1 MKHYFLLLI
10 FSCTAF
16 LFAQEEES
24 DIPFKEIVVSPFTEL
39 KVYSGIEVKLIP
51 GSEDKLIIQG
61 EGLNDV
67 VATLKGK
74 TLKIRMTL
82 ESIVKDFGYIYIE
95 VFHTQPLN
103 MIDMSQGS
111 FFQSDTPFDQ
121 TSLLIKVQEGSR
133 FEATMN
139 VLRLDAKVSSGSKLF
154 LDGAC
159 QNFNLSV
166 NTGGSCEAE
175 KMHTDQSMVRVVG
188 GGYGYVH
195 AKKLV
200 NANVKLGGTIRIY
213 GKPEKKITKETLG
226 GKIFFMN

>member
-1 MKHYFLLLI
+1 MKNYFLLLF
-10 FSCTAF
+10 FSCTPF
-16 LFAQEEES
+16 LFAQETDTLS
-24 DIPFKEIVVSPFTEL
+24 KEIVVSPFNNL

-51 GSEDKLIIQG
+51 EAEDKLVIYG
-61 EGLNDV
+61 DNLDDV

-82 ESIVKDFGYIYIE
+82 ESILKDFGYIYVE
-95 VFHTQPLN
+95 VYHTQPLD

-111 FFQSDTPFDQ
+111 FFQSDTSFEQ
-121 TSLLIKVQEGSR
+121 TSLLVKVQEGSR

-154 LDGAC
+154 LEGTC

-195 AKKLV
+195 AKELV

-213 GKPEKKITKETLG
+213 GEPEKKITKKTLG
-226 GKIFFMN
+226 GKIFFMD